1 MNPLHAYS
9 CPECGAGYGDTH
21 WPGCAYAPRRRS
33 PRDPDIGRR
42 EAIAVNECRRRGWAV
57 VHVPGEGL
65 RPCRPD
71 EPGAY
76 TDLNRYA
83 YWLANGDAD
92 IDGNEPGT
100 STLTP

>member
-1 MNPLHAYS
+1 MRL
-9 CPECGAGYGDTH
+9 
-21 WPGCAYAPRRRS
+21 
-33 PRDPDIGRR
+33 
-42 EAIAVNECRRRGWAV
+42 GWAV

-65 RPCRPD
+65 RPFRPD